1 MQFEEE
7 MHELKMQQEEELA
20 RLKAELEQDRINLVR
35 MEFYQLVLLLPV
47 FDRYICF
54 VSFVILCNLF
64 RKLISSTEI
73 IYKIQHT

>member
-35 MEFYQLVLLLPV
+35 MELY
-47 FDRYICF
+47 
-54 VSFVILCNLF
+54 
-64 RKLISSTEI
+64 
-73 IYKIQHT
+73 

>member
-35 MEFYQLVLLLPV
+35 
-47 FDRYICF
+47 I
-54 VSFVILCNLF
+54 
-64 RKLISSTEI
+64 KLTN
-73 IYKIQHT
+73 

>member
-35 MEFYQLVLLLPV
+35 MELYQLAL
-47 FDRYICF
+47 F
-54 VSFVILCNLF
+54 VSYI
-64 RKLISSTEI
+64 
-73 IYKIQHT
+73 

>member
-35 MEFYQLVLLLPV
+35 MELDQLAL
-47 FDRYICF
+47 F
-54 VSFVILCNLF
+54 VASI
-64 RKLISSTEI
+64 
-73 IYKIQHT
+73 